1 MHGLT
6 YAELAVEH
14 DRAKA
19 EIERL
24 RVELAEEKML
34 KQGWIDEFIKLRDM
48 GEPNLED

>member
-24 RVELAEEKML
+24 RAALEKIADPAYGGPLKEVASKALSEIREE
-34 KQGWIDEFIKLRDM
+34 
-48 GEPNLED
+48 

>member
-24 RVELAEEKML
+24 RATL
-34 KQGWIDEFIKLRDM
+34 KDITECQSQFGSSYREIARKALKD
-48 GEPNLED
+48 